1 MTYEPLHTP
10 KKGRIGRFLKISLV
24 LTILI
29 VVALLASELLSSSS
43 NPTKPKDAELDGGI
57 PIEVLSA
64 IDSTTSP
71 SHERQAATLK
81 AKTSTNQDQ
90 SAAEHALSTDSA
102 LESEPAPHAP
112 KLERTTIEVTSGM
125 SLSLVFE
132 QAGLGYSQMLA
143 VLEAGE
149 EAARLAN
156 LRVGDE
162 ITFITDPANDNAL
175 LRIELPISDEQL
187 LVVERDDDNKQWL
200 AQIND
205 LPVEITLIAAGGL
218 VRGSLYQSAVN
229 AGVPPAQ
236 VMQLADIFGWKIDF
250 IRDVRD
256 GDEFKLIYQSRE
268 RDGEHL
274 SNGRV
279 VAAEYINRGQSFKA
293 VYYAN
298 EDGYGGYYDPDGASL
313 ERSFLRYPVEFTRIS
328 SHYNLE
334 RLHPIYNTVREH
346 IGVDLAAPSGTPIHA
361 AGDGEIIFQG
371 WKHGYGRVVEIR
383 HDNTYKTLYAH
394 MSRFASGQ
402 GRGTRVAK
410 GDVIGYVGMTG
421 TATGPHLH
429 YEFHVNGQHTD
440 PLKVDLPEANPIDKA
455 DLDDFKRATHPLL
468 QILAENQFNEPT
480 RLAEWRDQ

>member
-1 MTYEPLHTP
+1 MTYEPLYTP
-10 KKGRIGRFLKISLV
+10 KRGRIGRFIKLSLV
-24 LTILI
+24 LTVLI
-29 VVALLASELLSSSS
+29 VAALLSIKLLNGSS
-43 NPTKPKDAELDGGI
+43 NPTKPKDAESDGGI
-57 PIEVLSA
+57 PIKVLSA
-64 IDSTTSP
+64 IDPTPLPTP
-71 SHERQAATLK
+71 EPQAATPV

-90 SAAEHALSTDSA
+90 PAAEHALSTDSA
-102 LESEPAPHAP
+102 LQSEPEPTAPE
-112 KLERTTIEVTSGM
+112 LEQTAIKVTSGM

-149 EAARLAN
+149 ETARLAN

-187 LVVERDDDNKQWL
+187 LLVERGDDNKQWL
-200 AQIND
+200 VQIND
-205 LPVEITLIAAGGL
+205 LPVEITLIAAGGS
-218 VRGSLYQSAVN
+218 VRGSLYQSAVD

-279 VAAEYINRGQSFKA
+279 IAAEYTNRGQSFKA
-293 VYYAN
+293 VYYTD
-298 EDGYGGYYDPDGASL
+298 EDRYDGYYDPDGASL
-313 ERSFLRYPVEFTRIS
+313 ERSFLRYPVEYTRIS

-334 RLHPIYNTVREH
+334 RLHPIHNTVREH
-346 IGVDLAAPSGTPIHA
+346 IGVDLAAPSGTPIYA
-361 AGDGEIIFQG
+361 AGDGEITFQG

-421 TATGPHLH
+421 DATGPHLH

-455 DLDDFKRATHPLL
+455 DLDNFKRATHHLL
-468 QILAENQFNEPT
+468 QTLAENRFNEPT